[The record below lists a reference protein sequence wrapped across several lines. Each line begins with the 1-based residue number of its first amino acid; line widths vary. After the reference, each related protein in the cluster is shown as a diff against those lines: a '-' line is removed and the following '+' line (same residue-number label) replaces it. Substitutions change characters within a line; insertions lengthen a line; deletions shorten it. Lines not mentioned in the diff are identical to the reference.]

1 MKRGEYWDQEYADYW
16 EARTKEAEN
25 SEVKSVLFNDKKVSG
40 LSIYRMLLKQLVLN
54 PNEKVL
60 EIGSGLGH
68 MNLYQ
73 YIACRSFYMIFAPT
87 FAPKNVVSQ
96 KVSVNSWNSKMGVM
110 VL

>member
-1 MKRGEYWDQEYADYW
+1 MKRGEYWDQEYADHW

-60 EIGSGLGH
+60 EIGSGLG
-68 MNLYQ
+68 
-73 YIACRSFYMIFAPT
+73 RSIPILAD
-87 FAPKNVVSQ
+87 KQLNVYAADIS
-96 KVSVNSWNSKMGVM
+96 NEMAR
-110 VL
+110 